1 MDQVYKRTYEMVNMR
16 GYEALHKLIEQ
27 EFLYL
32 NEDEIKRVYESVME
46 CVNFKDHV
54 RNSFIRFLEAT
65 IRSCSSETY
74 SEPYQTC
81 KMEFF
86 A

>member
-1 MDQVYKRTYEMVNMR
+1 MVNTR

>member
-1 MDQVYKRTYEMVNMR
+1 MDQVHKRTYEMVNTR

-46 CVNFKDHV
+46 RVNFKDHV

>member
-1 MDQVYKRTYEMVNMR
+1 MDQVHKRIYEMANTR

-27 EFLYL
+27 EFPYL
-32 NEDEIKRVYESVME
+32 NEDEIKRVHESVME